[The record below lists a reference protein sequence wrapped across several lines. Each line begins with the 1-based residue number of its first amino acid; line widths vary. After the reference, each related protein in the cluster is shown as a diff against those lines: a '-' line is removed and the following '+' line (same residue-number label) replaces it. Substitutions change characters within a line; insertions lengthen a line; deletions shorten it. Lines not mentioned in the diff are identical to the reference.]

1 MNQALPLMRFL
12 HITIFSLVTLFTI
25 SSCGSEKETFDT
37 PAMSDYLPMQVGKYI
52 IYRMDS
58 TVFTNLNTTIEVHK
72 YQVRHHV
79 SSVTTDNAGRT
90 TYIVNRSIRNEAG
103 TSGWQANG
111 NYTVVTAGDQTEVVD
126 DNLRVIKL
134 HIPLREGFS
143 WKGNRHLPLEPYK
156 NVYTF
161 SADND
166 MQNWDFYY
174 DSFGSFNHEGN
185 NYEDVLTVEQVDE
198 SDNLPIQT
206 NTTIATR
213 IRSVDRYAK
222 NIGLVFKEYTL
233 WEYQNNPS
241 SPNPTYT
248 GFGVTMWMIEHN

>member
-1 MNQALPLMRFL
+1 MNQAYPLMRFL
-12 HITIFSLVTLFTI
+12 YITLLSLTVLFSVN
-25 SSCGSEKETFDT
+25 SCGTEKEEFVA
-37 PAMSDYLPMQVGKYI
+37 PALSDYLPMQVGKYI

-58 TVFTNLNTTIEVHK
+58 TVFTNLNTVIEVHK
-72 YQVRHHV
+72 YQVKHEV
-79 SSVTTDNAGRT
+79 TSVTTDNLGRT
-90 TYIVNRSIRNEAG
+90 TYIVNRFLRNEAG
-103 TSGWQANG
+103 TSAWQVNG
-111 NYTVVTAGDQTEVVD
+111 NYTVVTADDQTEVVD
-126 DNLRVIKL
+126 DNLRVLKL

-174 DSFGSFNHEGN
+174 ESFDNFSHEGY

-198 SDNLPIQT
+198 SDNLPIQP
-206 NTTIATR
+206 NATFASR
-213 IRSVDRYAK
+213 IRSVDRYAR
-222 NIGLVFKEYTL
+222 NIGLVYKEYTL
-233 WEYQNNPS
+233 WEYQNSPS
-241 SPNPTYT
+241 AANATYT